1 LLTSE
6 RGLGALARA
15 GRDIQQARELRAD
28 QYGIRSAVRVGEV
41 DIKFEVVLEARI
53 QLDPPGA
60 EDRIEGVATLTPLD
74 MATGKLLANSDR
86 WADDSVFNRDLID
99 LAMMKPGTALL
110 RRAASKARD
119 AYGDS
124 IDTDLV
130 KAARTLL
137 ARQGR
142 LDRCMDMLQM
152 TPAVTPAL
160 LRQRIKALLPRA

>member
-1 LLTSE
+1 
-6 RGLGALARA
+6 
-15 GRDIQQARELRAD
+15 
-28 QYGIRSAVRVGEV
+28 
-41 DIKFEVVLEARI
+41 
-53 QLDPPGA
+53 
-60 EDRIEGVATLTPLD
+60 
-74 MATGKLLANSDR
+74 
-86 WADDSVFNRDLID
+86 
-99 LAMMKPGTALL
+99 MKPGTALL
-110 RRAASKARD
+110 RRAASKARG